1 MLLSVIMTFLLYY
14 PGFRTQYI
22 DIETLMNI
30 TGNIGK
36 LVNMDN
42 PKAVYYATT
51 YHPAW
56 WSIIDWALLGY
67 FTIEFVL
74 RLITCPNKLTF
85 FKNWL
90 NIVDIFLNLF
100 MWTRF
105 GLERNLSVVW
115 KSVVVAWILGISYCV
130 VSLRL
135 LRIFRIGKQFSE
147 LQVMMMS
154 MRDSAREL
162 LLMLFCFLVTAV
174 FYANIIFY
182 AEYHEPTTFQTPFA
196 GLWWAVVTMT
206 TVGYGDVVPK
216 STLGK
221 IIGSACAIKGLLM
234 LAMPLAIIATKFN
247 AHYQKMKDIQKFNK
261 IFPRKRKNKELEY
274 NDIYTNSI

>member
-1 MLLSVIMTFLLYY
+1 MTFLLYY

-22 DIETLMNI
+22 DIETLMNN
-30 TGNIGK
+30 TGSDNIGK
-36 LVNMDN
+36 FLDTDN

-56 WSIIDWALLGY
+56 WNIIDWALLGY

-115 KSVVVAWILGISYCV
+115 QSVVVAWILGISYCV

-162 LLMLFCFLVTAV
+162 LLMLFCFLVMAV

-221 IIGSACAIKGLLM
+221 IIGSACAIEGLLM

-261 IFPRKRKNKELEY
+261 IFPRKTQNNQLEC

>member
-1 MLLSVIMTFLLYY
+1 MTFLLYY

-30 TGNIGK
+30 TENIGK

-216 STLGK
+216 SMLGK

>member
-1 MLLSVIMTFLLYY
+1 MTFLLYY

-22 DIETLMNI
+22 DIETLMNN
-30 TGNIGK
+30 TGSDNIGK
-36 LVNMDN
+36 FLDTDN

-67 FTIEFVL
+67 FTLEFVL

>member
-1 MLLSVIMTFLLYY
+1 MTFLLYY

-30 TGNIGK
+30 TENIGK

-162 LLMLFCFLVTAV
+162 LLMLFCFLVMAV

-221 IIGSACAIKGLLM
+221 IIGSACAIEGLLM

-261 IFPRKRKNKELEY
+261 IFPRKTQNKQLEY

>member
-1 MLLSVIMTFLLYY
+1 MTFLLYY

-30 TGNIGK
+30 TENIGK

-115 KSVVVAWILGISYCV
+115 KSVAVAWILGISYCV

-247 AHYQKMKDIQKFNK
+247 THYQKMKDIQKFNK

>member
-1 MLLSVIMTFLLYY
+1 MTFLLYY

-22 DIETLMNI
+22 DLETLMNA
-30 TGNIGK
+30 TGSDNIGK
-36 LVNMDN
+36 FLDMDN

-56 WSIIDWALLGY
+56 WSKIDWALLGY
-67 FTIEFVL
+67 FTLEFVL
-74 RLITCPNKLTF
+74 RLIACPNKLEF

-115 KSVVVAWILGISYCV
+115 KSVAVAWILGISYCV

-154 MRDSAREL
+154 IRDSAREL
-162 LLMLFCFLVTAV
+162 LLMLFCFLVMAV

-182 AEYHEPTTFQTPFA
+182 AEYHEPTTFQTPFS

-221 IIGSACAIKGLLM
+221 VIGSACAIEGLLM

-247 AHYQKMKDIQKFNK
+247 THYQKMKDIQKFNK
-261 IFPRKRKNKELEY
+261 IFPRKTQNKQLEY

>member
-1 MLLSVIMTFLLYY
+1 
-14 PGFRTQYI
+14 
-22 DIETLMNI
+22 MNN
-30 TGNIGK
+30 TGSDNIGK
-36 LVNMDN
+36 FLDTDN

-56 WSIIDWALLGY
+56 WSKIDWALLGY

-162 LLMLFCFLVTAV
+162 LLMLFCFLVMAV

-247 AHYQKMKDIQKFNK
+247 THYQKMKDIQKFNK